1 MALTESE
8 RNARDAELKQASDDA
23 DAGAT
28 DINNAIGTVTKGL
41 DETGNAVRQFE
52 NLKGQIKAKAN
63 AAAGSVG
70 SPSIVGKA
78 AQNIF
83 EFPVFVSSS
92 VPVAYATAT
101 NALLEQMYASYL
113 QMAISI
119 NPVIQSSEFKKGNIF
134 GHLKTDVSKY
144 LEYAT
149 DFYQKDACHNVIE
162 MDNCICEFAMVSLS
176 DNEYQ
181 AIQKSLDYEPL
192 SEFAHYF
199 QEAKAP
205 TNPEIRA
212 LEREVDALRTEV
224 EVRQTNRGMYTR
236 GQSTQVVN
244 AYDRITR
251 DTEKALRDAERALSA
266 ARQEKRSSDR
276 EQTEKHERETR
287 AAIEKAR
294 AAREEAREA
303 REIERDKRE
312 KARDQRDKDLK
323 QAQEERAQAQET
335 RAQAQETRAQ
345 NKEKRD
351 IAKDERE
358 KQKDMWQIE
367 KTKMDITHSINRNSV
382 DTKVKAPQFMDET
395 KIQKLNTMKPLMMTV
410 GIKVMGEHGEVSNM
424 IDYVV
429 GVKTHCRVVKSEI
442 LPEVVEYPSKAGNLL
457 SRRAKWRAGEIKF
470 MDYLF
475 NRAEK
480 KQAAYDSQTADR
492 RWYHRLYTLAH
503 SKGSSAVAK
512 KVTGKRS
519 REGLI
524 PNVTIIMTKAD
535 VDLIEATNGIDLM
548 KGSVAANFCRELFLM
563 SLIVI
568 DTDAESVKILL
579 PDIHND
585 YEVQSIA
592 SINKQLATLDTSN
605 TVSQEVNR
613 LMRGR

>member
-1 MALTESE
+1 MALTEAE
-8 RNARDAELKQASDDA
+8 RRDRDVTLKQASDDA
-23 DAGAT
+23 AAGVAN
-28 DINNAIGTVTKGL
+28 INNAIGTVTKGL

-52 NLKGQIKAKAN
+52 NLKGQIKAKAS

-199 QEAKAP
+199 QEADAA
-205 TNPEIRA
+205 TADEIRD
-212 LEREVDALRTEV
+212 LED
-224 EVRQTNRGMYTR
+224 EVRNLRNELILRRRNRDDLIDPGDPGDAAR
-236 GQSTQVVN
+236 
-244 AYDRITR
+244 YDRQTANV
-251 DTEKALRDAERALSA
+251 EKALREAERSLTA
-266 ARQEKRSSDR
+266 ARQDMRKANNEKAQEGR
-276 EQTEKHERETR
+276 
-287 AAIEKAR
+287 EKAR
-294 AAREEAREA
+294 SSREKAREAREEAREA
-303 REIERDKRE
+303 REREQLLLAKKREIRDKKRE
-312 KARDQRDKDLK
+312 A
-323 QAQEERAQAQET
+323 
-335 RAQAQETRAQ
+335 
-345 NKEKRD
+345 RD

-367 KTKMDITHSINRNSV
+367 KTKMDIKHSINRNAV

>member
-1 MALTESE
+1 MALTEAE
-8 RNARDAELKQASDDA
+8 RNARDAKLKQASDEA
-23 DAGAT
+23 AAGAAN
-28 DINNAIGTVTKGL
+28 ISNAIGTVTKGL

-199 QEAKAP
+199 QEANAA
-205 TNPEIRA
+205 TADEIADLEDEVKDLRDKLSQRRRDRA
-212 LEREVDALRTEV
+212 GIKDEDDPGAAARYD
-224 EVRQTNRGMYTR
+224 RQTAN
-236 GQSTQVVN
+236 V
-244 AYDRITR
+244 
-251 DTEKALRDAERALSA
+251 EKALREAERSLTA
-266 ARQEKRSSDR
+266 ARQDMRKANSEKAQEGR
-276 EQTEKHERETR
+276 
-287 AAIEKAR
+287 EKAR
-294 AAREEAREA
+294 SSREKAREAREEAREA
-303 REIERDKRE
+303 REKEQLLLAKKRE
-312 KARDQRDKDLK
+312 IR
-323 QAQEERAQAQET
+323 
-335 RAQAQETRAQ
+335 
-345 NKEKRD
+345 EKKREDRD

-367 KTKMDITHSINRNSV
+367 KTKMDIKHSINRNAV

-395 KIQKLNTMKPLMMTV
+395 KIQKLNTMKPLMMKPLMMTV

>member
-1 MALTESE
+1 MALTEAE
-8 RNARDAELKQASDDA
+8 RRDRDATLKQASDDA
-23 DAGAT
+23 AAGVAN
-28 DINNAIGTVTKGL
+28 INNAIGTVTKGL

-52 NLKGQIKAKAN
+52 NLKGQIKAKAS

-199 QEAKAP
+199 QEADAA
-205 TNPEIRA
+205 TADEISD
-212 LEREVDALRTEV
+212 LED
-224 EVRQTNRGMYTR
+224 EVRNLRNELILRRRNRDDLIDPGDPGDAAR
-236 GQSTQVVN
+236 
-244 AYDRITR
+244 YDRQTANV
-251 DTEKALRDAERALSA
+251 EKALREAERSLTA
-266 ARQEKRSSDR
+266 ARQDMRKANSEKAQEGR
-276 EQTEKHERETR
+276 
-287 AAIEKAR
+287 EKAR
-294 AAREEAREA
+294 SSREKAREAREEAREA
-303 REIERDKRE
+303 REREQLLLAKKREIRDKKRE
-312 KARDQRDKDLK
+312 A
-323 QAQEERAQAQET
+323 
-335 RAQAQETRAQ
+335 
-345 NKEKRD
+345 RD

-367 KTKMDITHSINRNSV
+367 KTKMDIKHSINRNAV

-480 KQAAYDSQTADR
+480 KQAAYDSQSADR

>member
-1 MALTESE
+1 MALTEAE
-8 RNARDAELKQASDDA
+8 RNARDAKLKQAGDEA
-23 DAGAT
+23 AAGAAN
-28 DINNAIGTVTKGL
+28 ISNAIGTVTKGL
-41 DETGNAVRQFE
+41 DETSNAVRQFE
-52 NLKGQIKAKAN
+52 NVKGQIKAKAN

-199 QEAKAP
+199 QEADAATKD
-205 TNPEIRA
+205 EIKA
-212 LEREVDALRTEV
+212 LEKEVQDLRDELSQRRRDRAGMNDHDDPGAAARYD
-224 EVRQTNRGMYTR
+224 RQTAN
-236 GQSTQVVN
+236 V
-244 AYDRITR
+244 
-251 DTEKALRDAERALSA
+251 EKALREAERSLTA
-266 ARQEKRSSDR
+266 ARQDMRKANSEKAQEGR
-276 EQTEKHERETR
+276 
-287 AAIEKAR
+287 EKAR
-294 AAREEAREA
+294 SSREKAREAREEAREGREREQLLLA
-303 REIERDKRE
+303 KKREIRDK
-312 KARDQRDKDLK
+312 
-323 QAQEERAQAQET
+323 
-335 RAQAQETRAQ
+335 
-345 NKEKRD
+345 KR
-351 IAKDERE
+351 DERE

-367 KTKMDITHSINRNSV
+367 KTKMDIKHSISRNAV

>member
-1 MALTESE
+1 MALTEAE
-8 RNARDAELKQASDDA
+8 RRDRDATLKQASDDA
-23 DAGAT
+23 AAGVAN
-28 DINNAIGTVTKGL
+28 INNAIGTVTKGL

-52 NLKGQIKAKAN
+52 NLKGQIKAKAS

-199 QEAKAP
+199 QEADAA
-205 TNPEIRA
+205 TADEIRD
-212 LEREVDALRTEV
+212 LED
-224 EVRQTNRGMYTR
+224 EVRNLRNELILRRRNRDDLIDPGDPGDAAR
-236 GQSTQVVN
+236 
-244 AYDRITR
+244 YDRQTANV
-251 DTEKALRDAERALSA
+251 EKALREAERSLTA
-266 ARQEKRSSDR
+266 ARQDMRKANSEKAQEGR
-276 EQTEKHERETR
+276 
-287 AAIEKAR
+287 EKAR
-294 AAREEAREA
+294 SSREKAREAREEAREA
-303 REIERDKRE
+303 REREQLLLAKKREIRDKKRE
-312 KARDQRDKDLK
+312 A
-323 QAQEERAQAQET
+323 
-335 RAQAQETRAQ
+335 
-345 NKEKRD
+345 RD

-367 KTKMDITHSINRNSV
+367 KTKMDIKHSINRNAV